1 MGLGSSAIKLYL
13 ELWQKG
19 LLENCESVIE
29 MGSQDLQLSQARFES
44 LLDSSGLNVTLPDV
58 FHNLKYWPAD
68 PRVSARHFYELLG
81 LNEYSCI
88 DLNEVYGAIPHDLN
102 QILQD
107 ESIFGQFDLVTDH
120 GTNEHVFNIAE
131 TYRTMHSLCRE
142 GGIISVHQCVYGGNG
157 YHNFDLSFFEGMAAA
172 NDYEILF
179 SSFVVSLH
187 REFLSTE
194 ETRGITDDYQLSHR
208 REEYHIPLSKDLL
221 NSINWSRDNQ
231 ELGICYVFRKKN
243 DQPFQYAY
251 PGSYQVDL
259 QGHSGYQLQFL
270 PDPPSRT
277 YIKLFSQSEGGL
289 QQDILDGMSGKT
301 LAKHLF
307 KKASNKFTRIRS

>member
-1 MGLGSSAIKLYL
+1 MGLGSSAIKHYL

-19 LLENCESVIE
+19 VLEKCESIIE
-29 MGSQDLQLSQARFES
+29 MGSQDLQISKARFES
-44 LLDSSGLNVTLPDV
+44 LLGSSGIQLDV
-58 FHNLKYWPAD
+58 PCIFDNLKYWPAD
-68 PRVSARHFYELLG
+68 PRVSARHFYQLLG
-81 LNEYSCI
+81 INDYRCI

-102 QILQD
+102 QSLQD
-107 ESIFGQFDLVTDH
+107 DSLFGQFDLVTDH

-131 TYRTMHSLCRE
+131 TYRTMHQLCKI

-179 SSFVVSLH
+179 SSFIITLY
-187 REFLSTE
+187 REFLTPE
-194 ETRGITDDYQLSHR
+194 EKRGVTKGNLPSHA

-221 NSINWSRDNQ
+221 NSVNWSRDNH
-231 ELGICYVFRKKN
+231 ELGICYVFRKKW

-251 PGSYQVDL
+251 PGNYEAEL
-259 QGHSGYQLQFL
+259 QGHSGYKLQFM

-277 YIKLFSQSEGGL
+277 YIKLFSQSESGL
-289 QQDILDGMSGKT
+289 QQDILDSTSGKT
-301 LAKHLF
+301 LLKQLI
-307 KKASNKFTRIRS
+307 KKTGRKFLGRG